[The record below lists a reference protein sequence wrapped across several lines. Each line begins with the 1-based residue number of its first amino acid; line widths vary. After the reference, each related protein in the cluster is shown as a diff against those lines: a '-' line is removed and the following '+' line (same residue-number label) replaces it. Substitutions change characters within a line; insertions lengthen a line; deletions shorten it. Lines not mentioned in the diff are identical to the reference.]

1 MAKFYYDLH
10 LHSCLSPCG
19 DEDMT
24 PNNIVNMSALLE
36 LDIIALTDHN
46 SLKNCPAFFK
56 VAENSNIVAVTGCEL
71 TTSEEIHVVCLFE
84 FLDDAMRFDRFLES
98 RRPPIKNKSEI
109 FGRQTVLDEND
120 EEICEENNLLIVAS
134 DISLDE
140 VKDVMKEFNGVCF
153 PAHIDRSSNSVTSV
167 FGFFPSD
174 YGFSFAEI
182 FDRQRENEFRE
193 KEAALKNVELLSSSD
208 AHYLEDIRERQNY
221 IELDADRENLNEV
234 RKKLF
239 EYLRK
244 EL

>member
-109 FGRQTVLDEND
+109 FGKAARTYYDVVNGKNKFL
-120 EEICEENNLLIVAS
+120 AS
-134 DISLDE
+134 ISCD
-140 VKDVMKEFNGVCF
+140 F
-153 PAHIDRSSNSVTSV
+153 
-167 FGFFPSD
+167 
-174 YGFSFAEI
+174 
-182 FDRQRENEFRE
+182 
-193 KEAALKNVELLSSSD
+193 
-208 AHYLEDIRERQNY
+208 
-221 IELDADRENLNEV
+221 
-234 RKKLF
+234 KKLEKACKQF
-239 EYLRK
+239 DSNR
-244 EL
+244 